1 MKLVV
6 MIPAYNEEETI
17 GKVIEEI
24 PGEIEGIDEVE
35 VLVINDGST
44 DNTVK
49 VVKEAG
55 ADKIISFKENKGLA
69 PAFKMG
75 LETALA
81 MGADIIVNT
90 DADFQYN
97 QTQIPNLIK
106 PILDGEA
113 DIVLGSRFEGWIEH
127 MPAQKRMGNRLATW
141 VTKIASGY
149 PVTDAQTGFRA
160 FSSDAALRLNVMSD
174 YTYVQETILQAVN
187 NGLVI
192 KEIPVD
198 FRRREGESRLISSVF
213 GYARRAASVI
223 VMTYRDYKPLKVF
236 SMIGGVV
243 ILFGFLTGFKVL
255 VHYLNTGKVTPYLPS
270 AVLTTVLLIVG
281 FQILVFGL
289 VADMIKNQRR
299 VQDEILYRV
308 KKKEFDMAH
317 QKAENKK
324 ISHKR

>member
-17 GKVIEEI
+17 GKVIKEI
-24 PGEIEGIDEVE
+24 PGVIEGIDETE
-35 VLVINDGST
+35 VLVTNDGSQ
-44 DNTVK
+44 DNTVE
-49 VVKEAG
+49 VAKEAG

-75 LETALA
+75 LETALT

-97 QTQIPNLIK
+97 QTLIPDLIE
-106 PILDGEA
+106 PILGGKA
-113 DIVLGSRFEGWIEH
+113 DIVLGSRFTGWIEH
-127 MPAQKRMGNRLATW
+127 MPSQKRIGNKIATW

-160 FSSDAALRLNVMSD
+160 FSRDAALHLNVMSD

-213 GYARRAASVI
+213 GYARRAVSVI
-223 VMTYRDYKPLKVF
+223 VMTYRDYKPLKLF

-270 AVLTTVLLIVG
+270 AVLTSILLIVG
-281 FQILVFGL
+281 FQIVVFGL
-289 VADMIKNQRR
+289 IADMIKNQRR
-299 VQDEILYRV
+299 VQDEILYLM
-308 KKKEFDMAH
+308 KKKEFDMVH
-317 QKAENKK
+317 QKSDKK
-324 ISHKR
+324 INHKK

>member
-1 MKLVV
+1 MKLIV

-17 GKVIEEI
+17 GEVIEEI
-24 PGEIEGIDEVE
+24 PREIDGIDKVE

-44 DNTVK
+44 DSTVE
-49 VVKEAG
+49 VAKEAG

-75 LETALA
+75 LETALVV
-81 MGADIIVNT
+81 GADIIVNT

-97 QTQIPNLIK
+97 QTQIPDLIK
-106 PILDGEA
+106 PILDGEV

-141 VTKIASGY
+141 VTKKASGY

-213 GYARRAASVI
+213 GYARRATSVI

-255 VHYLNTGKVTPYLPS
+255 VHYLSTGKVTPYLPS

-308 KKKEFDMAH
+308 KKKEFDMVH
-317 QKAENKK
+317 QKAGNKK
-324 ISHKR
+324 I

>member
-1 MKLVV
+1 MKLIV

-17 GKVIEEI
+17 GEVIEEI
-24 PGEIEGIDEVE
+24 PREIDGIDKVE
-35 VLVINDGST
+35 VLVINDGSL
-44 DNTVK
+44 DNTIEIAK
-49 VVKEAG
+49 DAG
-55 ADKIISFKENKGLA
+55 ADKVISFKENNGLA

-75 LETALA
+75 LETALT

-97 QTQIPNLIK
+97 QTQIPDLIE
-106 PILDGEA
+106 PILGGEA
-113 DIVLGSRFEGWIEH
+113 DIVLGSRFKGTIEH
-127 MPAQKRMGNRLATW
+127 MPSQKRIGNKIATW
-141 VTKIASGY
+141 VTRIASGY
-149 PVTDAQTGFRA
+149 SVTDAQTGFRA
-160 FSSDAALRLNVMSD
+160 FSRDAALHLNVLSD

-187 NGLVI
+187 NRLVI

-236 SMIGGVV
+236 SLIGGVV
-243 ILFGFLTGFKVL
+243 IVLGFLIGFRVL
-255 VHYLNTGKVTPYLPS
+255 IHYLNTGVVTPYLPS

-281 FQILVFGL
+281 FQIVVFGL

-299 VQDEILYRV
+299 VQDEVLYRL
-308 KKKEFDMAH
+308 KKEEFCKVH
-317 QKAENKK
+317 QKNDKK
-324 ISHKR
+324 NNHRK

>member
-1 MKLVV
+1 MKIVV
-6 MIPAYNEEETI
+6 MIPAYNEEKTI
-17 GKVIEEI
+17 GKVIKEV
-24 PGEIEGIDEVE
+24 PRDIEGIDEVE

-44 DNTVK
+44 DSTVEVAK
-49 VVKEAG
+49 NAG
-55 ADKIISFKENKGLA
+55 ADKIVSFKENKGLA

-75 LETALA
+75 LETALVV
-81 MGADIIVNT
+81 GADIIVNT

-97 QTQIPNLIK
+97 QTQIPDLVK
-106 PILDGEA
+106 PILGSEA
-113 DIVLGSRFEGWIEH
+113 DIVLGSRFKGTIEH

-141 VTKIASGY
+141 VTKKASGY

-160 FSSDAALRLNVMSD
+160 FSRDAALRLNVMSD

-243 ILFGFLTGFKVL
+243 ILFGFLAGFKVL
-255 VHYLNTGKVTPYLPS
+255 VHYLNTGMVTPYLPS

-299 VQDEILYRV
+299 VQDEILYRM
-308 KKKEFDMAH
+308 KKMEFDKGH
-317 QKAENKK
+317 QKNANKINHEK
-324 ISHKR
+324 

>member
-17 GKVIEEI
+17 GKVIKEI
-24 PGEIEGIDEVE
+24 PGVIEGIDETE
-35 VLVINDGST
+35 VLVTNDGSQ
-44 DNTVK
+44 DNTVE
-49 VVKEAG
+49 VAKEAG

-75 LETALA
+75 LETALT

-97 QTQIPNLIK
+97 QTKIPDLIE
-106 PILDGEA
+106 PILGGKA
-113 DIVLGSRFEGWIEH
+113 DIVLGSRFTGWIEH
-127 MPAQKRMGNRLATW
+127 MPSQKRIGNKIATW

-160 FSSDAALRLNVMSD
+160 FSRDAALHLNVMSD

-213 GYARRAASVI
+213 GYARRAVSVI
-223 VMTYRDYKPLKVF
+223 VMTYRDYKPVKVF

-270 AVLTTVLLIVG
+270 AVLTSILLIVG
-281 FQILVFGL
+281 FQIVVFGL
-289 VADMIKNQRR
+289 IADMIKNQRR
-299 VQDEILYRV
+299 VQDEILYRI
-308 KKKEFDMAH
+308 KKKEFDRVH
-317 QKAENKK
+317 QKSDKK
-324 ISHKR
+324 INHKK

>member
-1 MKLVV
+1 MKLIVT
-6 MIPAYNEEETI
+6 IPAYNEESTI
-17 GKVIEEI
+17 AKVIREV
-24 PGEIEGIDEVE
+24 PRSIEGVDDVE
-35 VLVINDGST
+35 VLVVNDGST
-44 DNTVK
+44 DGTVAAAK
-49 VVKEAG
+49 GAG
-55 ADKIISFKENKGLA
+55 ADHIITLKENCGLA
-69 PAFKMG
+69 FAFRTG
-75 LETALA
+75 LENALKH
-81 MGADIIVNT
+81 GADIIVNT

-97 QTQIPNLIK
+97 QTQIPDLVK
-106 PILDGEA
+106 PILGSEA
-113 DIVLGSRFEGWIEH
+113 DIVLGSRFEGTIEH
-127 MPAQKRMGNRLATW
+127 MPAQKRVGNRLATW
-141 VTKIASGY
+141 VTKKASGY

-160 FSSDAALRLNVMSD
+160 FSRDAALRLNVMSD

-243 ILFGFLTGFKVL
+243 VLFGFLAGFKVL
-255 VHYLNTGKVTPYLPS
+255 VHYLNTGMVTPYLPS

-281 FQILVFGL
+281 FQVLVFGL

-299 VQDEILYRV
+299 VQDEILYRM
-308 KKKEFDMAH
+308 KKMEFDKGH
-317 QKAENKK
+317 QKNANKINHDK
-324 ISHKR
+324 